1 MSTVASYTIDGIAP
15 DAGTHPGTSAH
26 DAWRDWCSMVH
37 GEFRVDF
44 PEQTFRG
51 QVRRQRTETFELVS
65 WTSQSEYVR
74 RESRGIR
81 RDPRGHYELVMPV
94 QKSLYV
100 GADGADH
107 ALVPGEMALLPIDTP
122 FHLAHDDGLQGLML
136 LIPFQRIDERLGTS
150 GPRVHRIVADKGL
163 ARITRDLLLSLVRER
178 QHLTGE
184 EFDAAVDRAV
194 DLVCLSATGDQAE
207 GSRSGDAAV
216 LAAVRRYVREHAT
229 DLDFAVQTMAT
240 EIGWS
245 ARYIQSVLAREGMTA
260 TELART
266 ERLELARL
274 RLSSAV
280 FVHHSIADIAASVG
294 FNSPSA
300 FSAAYRRRFGDTPR
314 QARERAANSLA
325 E

>member
-74 RESRGIR
+74 RETRGIR

-194 DLVCLSATGDQAE
+194 DLVCLAATGDQAA
-207 GSRSGDAAV
+207 SARSGDAAV
-216 LAAVRRYVREHAT
+216 LGAVRRYVREHAT
-229 DLDFAVQTMAT
+229 DLDFAVHTMAA
-240 EIGWS
+240 EIGLRKVMR
-245 ARYIQSVLAREGMTA
+245 AGMRDW
-260 TELART
+260 LRRT
-266 ERLELARL
+266 CSMASGMPWPRMALE
-274 RLSSAV
+274 
-280 FVHHSIADIAASVG
+280 
-294 FNSPSA
+294 P
-300 FSAAYRRRFGDTPR
+300 
-314 QARERAANSLA
+314 
-325 E
+325 